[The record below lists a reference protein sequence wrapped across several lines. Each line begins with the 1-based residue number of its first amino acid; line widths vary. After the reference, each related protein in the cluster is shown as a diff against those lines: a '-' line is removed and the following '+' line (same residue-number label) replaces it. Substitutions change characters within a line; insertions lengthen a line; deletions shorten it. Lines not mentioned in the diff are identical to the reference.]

1 MVDVHGDSSWVKE
14 CHMFLNL
21 YSIMHRAHWKTR
33 SSASRPNEAA
43 SPRLVGAILAEQNDE

>member
-1 MVDVHGDSSWVKE
+1 
-14 CHMFLNL
+14 
-21 YSIMHRAHWKTR
+21 MHRAHWKTR